1 MADEQRLFSE
11 ASGTLRGLPSVD
23 TSTPWRMAQS
33 PYSLN
38 NSTGTRETAPPSL
51 EASAYQL
58 PQAILTSDYTGGG
71 IMRSVKSESCG
82 TQAHAALHPFLDEWP
97 RSGRNL
103 GCWPE
108 LGDGNSNSNSNCN
121 SFSSTQLSISIP
133 MASSDFS
140 TPSSCSPDGNILFLY

>member
-1 MADEQRLFSE
+1 
-11 ASGTLRGLPSVD
+11 
-23 TSTPWRMAQS
+23 MAQS

-38 NSTGTRETAPPSL
+38 NSTGTQNPAPPSL

-58 PQAILTSDYTGGG
+58 PQAILSSDYTGGV
-71 IMRSVKSESCG
+71 MRSVKPESCG

-97 RSGRNL
+97 RSGRNVS
-103 GCWPE
+103 CWPE
-108 LGDGNSNSNSNCN
+108 LGDGNSNSISNRN

-140 TPSSCSPDGNILFLY
+140 TPSSCSPDGNILFSLLLQKP